1 MSKKELTEELH
12 KPIIRKFEEI
22 KEQLTFMGNIWS
34 AHLADIQL
42 RSKLNKVFRF
52 LLCAIDIYDKS
63 AWVFPL
69 KDKKEITI
77 TNLIKNFR

>member
-1 MSKKELTEELH
+1 MA
-12 KPIIRKFEEI
+12 
-22 KEQLTFMGNIWS
+22 NIWS

-63 AWVFPL
+63 ALVFPL
-69 KDKKEITI
+69 KDKKEIAI
-77 TNLIKNFR
+77 TNLFKKL

>member
-1 MSKKELTEELH
+1 MSKKELTEELY

-22 KEQLTFMGNIWS
+22 KVQLTFMGNIWS

-52 LLCAIDIYDKS
+52 LLCAIDIYYKS
-63 AWVFPL
+63 AWVFP
-69 KDKKEITI
+69 
-77 TNLIKNFR
+77 